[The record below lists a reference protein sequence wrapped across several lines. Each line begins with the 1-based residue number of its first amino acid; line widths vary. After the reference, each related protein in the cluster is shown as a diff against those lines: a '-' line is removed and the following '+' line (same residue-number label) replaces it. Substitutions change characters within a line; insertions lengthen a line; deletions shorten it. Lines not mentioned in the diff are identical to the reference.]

1 MKKTKTPPIRI
12 IEDLLDFDHI
22 ASRALAGPMIRD
34 QHKLHL
40 IPGPQRAAVFHLG
53 RVEEQLLA
61 LFHLVVEEP
70 EQAWRE
76 GEFNELL
83 QFINT

>member
-1 MKKTKTPPIRI
+1 
-12 IEDLLDFDHI
+12 
-22 ASRALAGPMIRD
+22 MIRD

-76 GEFNELL
+76 GVKESSMSCFNLL
-83 QFINT
+83 TLKIV